1 MHNLAVS
8 QLRLAEPVPAPQ
20 LLDEREAALRLQI
33 SPATLRLW
41 RNKRRQGEEAPVLPF
56 VQLGRLVKY
65 RTEDVDEFLL
75 QQIKA

>member
-1 MHNLAVS
+1 MHNFAVPKPK
-8 QLRLAEPVPAPQ
+8 LAEPVPAPQ

-33 SPATLRLW
+33 SPATLRFW
-41 RNKRRQGEEAPVLPF
+41 RSKRKRGEEAPVLPF

-65 RTEDVDEFLL
+65 RIEDVDEFLL